1 MMTAL
6 SRLST
11 GIAAT
16 IKRHSQTEIEGF
28 GQFPKLKAA
37 EEFLAAKMAKSER
50 TILPPIEKRLH
61 AINILRQRKS
71 IPARDKHYWQLI
83 FAGLSD
89 EYPDGEFPVL
99 LEDDP
104 LYNLVEQ
111 EIQNRI
117 DLKKLKRREWKF
129 LCSSYFGY
137 HAKKPEENNN
147 WCSLRERLRT
157 SYKMI
162 KSQARKEKSWMAVID
177 EFSDLFTS
185 DAGNLLAE
193 KMSSG
198 ELVDFSALENVAQVP
213 DASWLW
219 YRAFVVLL
227 AKVAELDD
235 DEFKLRLPNLLSLAQ
250 KRERY
255 RNVILRAC
263 LTRYYLS
270 SFRSHPHAQLKQMAL
285 ENWGSPQLRSKQNLW
300 LNHLKDPD
308 TSEKIC
314 GMVRSWLA
322 KEDLTHFFQLLK
334 GSKEVDHARLFYWL
348 RFANQM
354 GFTRIVMGQDARND
368 NHSDFVAFRE
378 KNKGRLSHLYG
389 GASADN
395 AVIMQIGDYL
405 FVEFSRTGNAMYAY
419 KISSAPF
426 NPEKKDLKLIEL
438 KSGDNK
444 YRHAP
449 TATGYRENHLTGW
462 MLPYE
467 EALSKLGIHYLQP
480 DEDAPPSTG
489 NVASHKNAGIN
500 SQRENEIQRLL
511 KELKATV
518 SDKRGLGGAL
528 HVHLS
533 ARNSDD
539 IAKLIRL
546 GFQQKHGDPLTF
558 WSK

>member
-1 MMTAL
+1 MITAL
-6 SRLST
+6 SRLSA

-16 IKRHSQTEIEGF
+16 IKRHSEDESEGF
-28 GQFPKLKAA
+28 GHFPKLKAA
-37 EEFLAAKMAKSER
+37 EELLAVKMEKSER
-50 TILPPIEKRLH
+50 TMLPPLEKRLQ
-61 AINILRQRKS
+61 AISVLRQHKS
-71 IPARDKHYWQLI
+71 ISRHNSYYWQLI

-89 EYPDGEFPVL
+89 EHPNDAFPVL
-99 LEDDP
+99 MEDDP
-104 LYNLVEQ
+104 LYNLVAQ
-111 EIQNRI
+111 EIQKRI
-117 DLKKLKRREWKF
+117 DYKSIKRREWKF

-147 WCSLRERLRT
+147 WCLLRDQLRT
-157 SYKMI
+157 SYKII
-162 KSQARKEKSWMAVID
+162 KNKARKEKSWMAVID

-213 DASWLW
+213 DGSWLW

-227 AKVAELDD
+227 ARVAELDD

-255 RNVILRAC
+255 RNIILRAC

-270 SFRSHPHAQLKQMAL
+270 SFRSLPHAQLKQMAL
-285 ENWGSPQLRSKQNLW
+285 ESWGSPQLRSKQNLW
-300 LNHLKDPD
+300 LNHLKDPE
-308 TSEKIC
+308 TSERIC

-368 NHSDFVAFRE
+368 NHSDFIAFRE

-389 GASADN
+389 GTSADN

-426 NPEKKDLKLIEL
+426 DPEKSELQLHEL
-438 KSGDNK
+438 KSGSRK

-449 TATGYRENHLTGW
+449 TAVGYKDNHLTGW

-467 EALSKLGIHYLQP
+467 DALSELGIHYLPP
-480 DEDAPPSTG
+480 DTDVPFSANDSESY
-489 NVASHKNAGIN
+489 KNA
-500 SQRENEIQRLL
+500 SAKSLRENEIQQLL

-518 SDKRGLGGAL
+518 SDKRGMGGAL

-533 ARNSDD
+533 ARNPDH

-558 WSK
+558 WSR